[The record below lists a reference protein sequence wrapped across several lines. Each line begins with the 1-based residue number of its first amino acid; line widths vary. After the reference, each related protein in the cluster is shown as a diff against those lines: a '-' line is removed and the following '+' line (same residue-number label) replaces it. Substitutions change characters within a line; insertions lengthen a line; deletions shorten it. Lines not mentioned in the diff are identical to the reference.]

1 MSETNKKKGF
11 NFKFSSLPKYS
22 FNILFKNRF
31 ITYFKRRTLLTFLTL
46 GIGFKFSDEILMTL
60 LGEKYRM
67 KKCNE
72 ALQERFNFSGKYI
85 KASIENFSNPKELCT
100 ITPTNIYDAQ
110 KLIEIANFFRIP
122 IMYDVNSHQN
132 ELNSYHFK
140 IDFSKYDK
148 IVKFDS
154 TRKMITLEPGV
165 RIFNLL
171 TFLDKFN
178 LTIPALENY
187 KFSTLTISDVLF
199 NNFYSF
205 NQGKFIDDLIHEVLI
220 VTPKNNKI
228 LNFKQNDDLTLT
240 GLNMKNLFLRTNST
254 LGIMI
259 EVRLEAKKIKDHKY
273 LAIQNVENKIEES
286 LNIVQALKESKK
298 ELGLS
303 DVCIIHKENDTD
315 LILKIKNKHLRNCIE
330 LLNSTNI
337 HFTQISKDEYLKHLV
352 LSNNTHLDKEHIL
365 RKLKINLNKLT
376 TAEFIKKAEKLAK
389 EKGVEMQFRCS
400 YIDNELEMIIKSKDD
415 MKAIEDAYMYINKIH
430 SLVLKQ
436 EGNIFGKKINFKKFF
451 FSNEKKFI
459 FKFYEKYLFT

>member
-1 MSETNKKKGF
+1 MA
-11 NFKFSSLPKYS
+11 
-22 FNILFKNRF
+22 I
-31 ITYFKRRTLLTFLTL
+31 
-46 GIGFKFSDEILMTL
+46 

-72 ALQERFNFSGKYI
+72 ALLERFNFSGKYI
-85 KASIENFSNPKELCT
+85 KSSQDTPDPKELCT

-110 KLIEIANFFRIP
+110 QLMEIANFFKIP
-122 IMYDVNSHQN
+122 IIYDVNSHQN

-140 IDFSKYDK
+140 IDLSKYDK

-154 TRKMITLEPGV
+154 LRKMITLEPGV

-171 TFLDKFN
+171 TFLEKFN

-187 KFSTLTISDVLF
+187 KFSTLTIGDILF

-205 NQGKFIDDLIHEVLI
+205 NQGKFIDDAINEVLI

-228 LNFKQNDDLTLT
+228 LNLKQNDDLTLT

-259 EVRLEAKKIKDHKY
+259 EVKLQAKKIKDHKY

-286 LNIVQALKESKK
+286 LNIVQALEESKK

-303 DVCIIHKENDTD
+303 DVCIIHKQNDTD
-315 LILKIKNKHLRNCIE
+315 LILKIKNKHLGNCIE

-337 HFTQISKDEYLKHLV
+337 HFTQINKDDYLKSLV
-352 LSNNTHLDKEHIL
+352 LSNNTMLDNQNIL
-365 RKLKINLNKLT
+365 RKLKINLNKLS
-376 TAEFIKKAEKLAK
+376 TAEFIKKAERLAK
-389 EKGVEMQFRCS
+389 EKGVDMQFRCS

-415 MKAIEDAYMYINKIH
+415 LKAIEDAYMYINKIH

-436 EGNIFGKKINFKKFF
+436 EGNIFGKKIQIMKILKI
-451 FSNEKKFI
+451 I
-459 FKFYEKYLFT
+459 F